1 MKTALRRVTTKDGSY
16 QTLYHWCEACGHV
29 HGARIDDGRPTSMP
43 KWTWNG
49 DREKPTLSPSILN
62 FTTYSDQ
69 DDNYGG
75 PRKLPEGQRRTL
87 CHYFLKDGVI
97 EYCGDNPHALNGKSV
112 PLIDIPDGYG
122 FGGDPVD

>member
-1 MKTALRRVTTKDGSY
+1 MKTALRRITTKDGSY

-62 FTTYSDQ
+62 FTHENGRQ
-69 DDNYGG
+69 V
-75 PRKLPEGQRRTL
+75 TL